1 MYIVLSLKQWHLF
14 HWPIV
19 TMTENVYKIVYLL
32 FFYPHFIKSDVSV
45 IKIIKSLCVINLGL
59 RQATGFSP
67 KIVKS
72 QLIILGI

>member
-1 MYIVLSLKQWHLF
+1 MYIVLSLNECNLS

-32 FFYPHFIKSDVSV
+32 FFYPHFVKSDVSV
-45 IKIIKSLCVINLGL
+45 IKVIKSLCVINLGL
-59 RQATGFSP
+59 RQATAFSP

-72 QLIILGI
+72 QLIISGI

>member
-1 MYIVLSLKQWHLF
+1 MYIVLSLKECHIS

-19 TMTENVYKIVYLL
+19 TMTENVYKIIYLL

-45 IKIIKSLCVINLGL
+45 IKFIKSLCVINLGL
-59 RQATGFSP
+59 RQAPGFSR

-72 QLIILGI
+72 QLINLGI